1 MNELKS
7 TMSHLP
13 ELRSITLDKMNE
25 KCEKIEARVDALE
38 KEQPMNKQVVD
49 WVLRAVYAVV
59 AAAAMAAAKL
69 LGLF

>member
-1 MNELKS
+1 
-7 TMSHLP
+7 
-13 ELRSITLDKMNE
+13 
-25 KCEKIEARVDALE
+25 
-38 KEQPMNKQVVD
+38 MNKQVVD